1 MGITTAK
8 GHADS
13 YNTVTEELISELRL
27 WTAVLVHAVE
37 DWRSGTL
44 RARREA
50 QDFLFNNDKDF
61 ETVVL
66 LGGT

>member
-1 MGITTAK
+1 MGITTAR

-13 YNTVTEELISELRL
+13 YDAVTQELISKRRL

-50 QDFLFNNDKDF
+50 
-61 ETVVL
+61 
-66 LGGT
+66 